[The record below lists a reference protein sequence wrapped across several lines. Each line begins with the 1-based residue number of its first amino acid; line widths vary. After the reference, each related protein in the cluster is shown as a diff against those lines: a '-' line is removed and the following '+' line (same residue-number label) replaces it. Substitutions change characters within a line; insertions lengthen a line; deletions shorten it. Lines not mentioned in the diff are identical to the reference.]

1 MLLAGVCV
9 HVCADAGWCKKRD
22 GKGSKIY
29 QMFMYRRVEKNKI
42 GKRFLKFNND
52 FCWLGNWGWQGWR
65 ICRGRIKS
73 VTTWYGP
80 LRKILWLRIN
90 AKCRWQIKREWSGLQ
105 TSGSSPV
112 GDKSRISIL
121 SVCSHQKTICHVK
134 LIASLLFYV
143 QKKTIT
149 KTNIRHCSVKSGND
163 DNQQNTT
170 LSRDKKLRSE
180 DTYKSGE
187 CLTSETDK

>member
-1 MLLAGVCV
+1 MRKVVTKTLREFKNGMLLAGVCV

-90 AKCRWQIKREWSGLQ
+90 AKCRWQIKREWESGVDSRRVDHRLLG
-105 TSGSSPV
+105 TSLV
-112 GDKSRISIL
+112 LVFYQFVRI
-121 SVCSHQKTICHVK
+121 
-134 LIASLLFYV
+134 
-143 QKKTIT
+143 KKQYAMS
-149 KTNIRHCSVKSGND
+149 N
-163 DNQQNTT
+163 
-170 LSRDKKLRSE
+170 
-180 DTYKSGE
+180 
-187 CLTSETDK
+187 